1 MIIFGLFSEKWMI
14 YVLKNEEILILQ
26 KLLEKKYDN

>member
-1 MIIFGLFSEKWMI
+1 MFFGLFSEKWMI
-14 YVLKNEEILILQ
+14 YVLKNEKIMILQ